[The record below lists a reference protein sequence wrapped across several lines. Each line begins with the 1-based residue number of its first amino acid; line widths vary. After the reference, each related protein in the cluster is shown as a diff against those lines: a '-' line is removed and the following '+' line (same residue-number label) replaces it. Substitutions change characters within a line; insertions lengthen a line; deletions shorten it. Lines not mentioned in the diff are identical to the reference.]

1 MNCFEGIKHIDE
13 KNEYWFARELQK
25 ILGYKRWSSFAAV
38 IKKLKLLV

>member
-25 ILGYKRWSSFAAV
+25 IWDTKDGV
-38 IKKLKLLV
+38 VLLL